1 MCKWEIHCAGLVTE
15 TLDTAER
22 NISEF
27 EDKWLKIKHR
37 KQRQEKKSENSGV
50 SDLGVN
56 TK

>member
-37 KQRQEKKSENSGV
+37 KQRQEKNQKTAV
-50 SDLGVN
+50 SV
-56 TK
+56 T